1 MSLYFKPIS
10 VYAFSILFIQST
22 FATELLENSRLVNA
36 IDFKVSTTEGSIEY
50 IKGEYATGVPFSK
63 DYDRTWIEKFRIVQV
78 GGVNDADIT
87 PNVLKEKGVLKSKYH
102 IAYDWMPAF
111 YYYTSGG
118 NRAFVQQLLTEKTRT
133 TLNPQGPFVH
143 CKRNAYTWCKDYY
156 YNYFD
161 VDTLNLR
168 VENLVSDLREKAYN
182 GVFFDWASSKFLS
195 EPENKM
201 MYDFVITHYSQQ
213 SYREQVQKFYTALHN
228 RGVFIV
234 TNQAF
239 RDDMLLAS
247 VDYDMTESYITTVE
261 KFQESMQIDGKNVKG
276 TDITRYYPIYAN
288 SQTIDDS
295 LSFLN
300 LLDSYK
306 KKYEKDGFKNFIY
319 MNYLAPKYI
328 KIASKKYKT
337 VKPKNAIY
345 YGYAMGK
352 LTASIV
358 YGEVQQNRVLER
370 DEIYFYNL
378 GKPLGKTY
386 QKLTAL
392 HGYIRFFEKGF
403 VLVSSAYKTK
413 KFIKVFSKFLPKKD
427 KVYDAYNKKW
437 LVNSDEG
444 VVIELNFEKNIF
456 TQKSLPLGRVF
467 LY

>member
-1 MSLYFKPIS
+1 MSFKSLYSYSLFVLLTQSAFAAEELKNSKLVDATAFKLS
-10 VYAFSILFIQST
+10 DT
-22 FATELLENSRLVNA
+22 
-36 IDFKVSTTEGSIEY
+36 
-50 IKGEYATGVPFSK
+50 KGIIHYVKGAYATGVPFSK
-63 DYDRTWIEKFRIVQV
+63 EYDKNWIEKFQIVQV

-87 PNVLKEKGVLKSKYH
+87 PQVLRKKGVLKSKYH
-102 IAYDWMPAF
+102 IGYDWMPAF
-111 YYYTSGG
+111 YYYTSGV
-118 NRAFVQQLLTEKTRT
+118 NRDFVQYLLAEKEQS
-133 TLNPQGPFVH
+133 TLNPEGPFVH
-143 CKRNAYTWCKDYY
+143 CKHNGYAWCEDYY

-161 VDTLNLR
+161 KNTFNARVD
-168 VENLVSDLREKAYN
+168 NLVAHLKKKAYN

-201 MYDFVITHYSQQ
+201 MYNFVKTHYPKQ
-213 SYREQVQKFYTALHN
+213 SYLEQVHKFYTALHK

-239 RDDMLLAS
+239 RDNALLAS

-261 KFQESMQIDGKNVKG
+261 KFQGSMQIDGKNVKE

-295 LSFLN
+295 LSFLK

-306 KKYEKDGFKNFIY
+306 KKYRKDGFKNFIY
-319 MNYLAPKYI
+319 MNYLAPKYVV
-328 KIASKKYKT
+328 IASGQYKT

-370 DEIYFYNL
+370 DEIYFYDL
-378 GKPLGKTY
+378 GKPLGNTY
-386 QKLTAL
+386 QPLNAL

-403 VLVSSAYKTK
+403 VLVSSAYKRR
-413 KFIKVFSKFLPKKD
+413 KFIKVFSDFIPKKE
-427 KVYDAYNKKW
+427 KIYDAYNNKW
-437 LVNSDEG
+437 LLNSREG
-444 VVIELNFEKNIF
+444 VVIELDFEKDVF
-456 TQKSLPLGRVF
+456 TKKSLPLGRVF